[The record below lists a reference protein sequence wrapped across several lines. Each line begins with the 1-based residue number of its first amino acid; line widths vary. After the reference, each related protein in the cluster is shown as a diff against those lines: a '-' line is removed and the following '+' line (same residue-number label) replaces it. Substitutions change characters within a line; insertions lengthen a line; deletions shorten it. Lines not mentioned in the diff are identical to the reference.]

1 MKNAIVKRKYS
12 ENFSIVF
19 ESYNENATGF
29 IRDKEQRKY
38 SKATI
43 LVYLGALKDFF
54 LFLDVKGVETLQ
66 EVTLGTLDLY
76 RLYQTEKEQSS
87 QTINMRLKTVR
98 QFFKYLEKSGEL
110 FINPANDL
118 KLRKPDNKMG
128 YVPNEEDM
136 KKLLNS
142 PDVTT
147 ELGIRD
153 RAIMESAYST
163 GMRLEELS
171 SLNIFSFNLRNGSV
185 RVFGKGGKER
195 TLPLGKH
202 ACSRIGK
209 YLRKRD
215 ELLDGNIDEK
225 AFWISNYGTGMK
237 KCSVGRVFSFHSKK
251 AGVENISVHAIRRAC
266 ATHMLRNGAHPVQ
279 IQMLLGHASLRTLSH
294 YLKMTITE
302 LQETHSRS
310 TPGH

>member
-1 MKNAIVKRKYS
+1 
-12 ENFSIVF
+12 
-19 ESYNENATGF
+19 
-29 IRDKEQRKY
+29 
-38 SKATI
+38 
-43 LVYLGALKDFF
+43 
-54 LFLDVKGVETLQ
+54 
-66 EVTLGTLDLY
+66 
-76 RLYQTEKEQSS
+76 
-87 QTINMRLKTVR
+87 
-98 QFFKYLEKSGEL
+98 
-110 FINPANDL
+110 
-118 KLRKPDNKMG
+118 
-128 YVPNEEDM
+128 M

-202 ACSRIGK
+202 ACSWIGK
-209 YLRKRD
+209 YLKIRD
-215 ELLDGNIDEK
+215 RLLNGNIDEK
-225 AFWISNYGTGMK
+225 AFWVSKYSTGMK
-237 KCSVGRVFSFHSKK
+237 KCSVGRVFSLHSKQ
-251 AGVENISVHAIRRAC
+251 AEIENISVHAVRRAC

-302 LQETHSRS
+302 LQETHKRS
-310 TPGH
+310 TPGR